1 MPHAHLHLKRLDD
14 DLDPLKGPKGDT
26 AFLKSNYQTMSV
38 GSFFRTVKSQF
49 SPKQIKAG
57 AKQAGFEVSIRAEGP
72 WLRVQVTKRLPPVTV
87 AKKSGLYAG
96 AGKAYP
102 RVQR

>member
-1 MPHAHLHLKRLDD
+1 MTAMKCDRDFEKAI
-14 DLDPLKGPKGDT
+14 DPLKGPKGDT

-38 GSFFRTVKSQF
+38 GSFFRTVKAQF

-57 AKQAGFEVSIRAEGP
+57 AKQAGFGVSIQSDGP
-72 WLRVQVTKRLPPVTV
+72 WLKVTVTKRLPSVPAT
-87 AKKSGLYAG
+87 KKSGIYAG